1 MDEHLDQKTNNQ
13 LKQLLR
19 DFGLPVS
26 GNKSTLIARL
36 RAKYCSL
43 ADEIENGSDD
53 DEQFDEQLEEF
64 MANAHEYCQDG
75 MQNEDAEY
83 DLSDHDLHFLGTLQR
98 NQAQLPSH
106 LYQCPLVEQ
115 MTKYIERTFNMKFI
129 RPDASALEQILV
141 DSTPVLNNSRSPKT
155 HQAYMTVG
163 CLFLIYICFFTTSP
177 VDISSALFTWK
188 NCADFLKQ
196 YVTMPKRI
204 TLRGTAGLSIPS
216 MGMLNKCAMV
226 LNGMFR
232 RERECWKTYLSGNAF
247 DGKHEFFLEPIEKG
261 RPAVAHN
268 HDWREIYKAHS
279 HRIRKGQ
286 EGNSLPNA
294 EVIKAG
300 VRLTDD
306 ECYAIAYQ
314 LLGQGGLN
322 NVRNAAIIASNL
334 VAVTRTGDMTQS
346 LFKDIRHAAFR
357 CGTSTHDLY
366 SPCLLYT
373 SPSPRD

>member
-204 TLRGTAGLSIPS
+204 TLRGTAGLALACAVSRSSPGRAGTWRALMPS
-216 MGMLNKCAMV
+216 PPHPPFPSAREAGAPSSVDALLPAPRV
-226 LNGMFR
+226 RVSYRWAGAGHLQFR
-232 RERECWKTYLSGNAF
+232 PL
-247 DGKHEFFLEPIEKG
+247 
-261 RPAVAHN
+261 
-268 HDWREIYKAHS
+268 
-279 HRIRKGQ
+279 
-286 EGNSLPNA
+286 
-294 EVIKAG
+294 
-300 VRLTDD
+300 
-306 ECYAIAYQ
+306 
-314 LLGQGGLN
+314 
-322 NVRNAAIIASNL
+322 
-334 VAVTRTGDMTQS
+334 
-346 LFKDIRHAAFR
+346 
-357 CGTSTHDLY
+357 LY
-366 SPCLLYT
+366 STLYST
-373 SPSPRD
+373 IRAVL

>member
-155 HQAYMTVG
+155 QQAYMTVG
-163 CLFLIYICFFTTSP
+163 CLFLMYICFFTTSP

-196 YVTMPKRI
+196 YVTMPKRV
-204 TLRGTAGLSIPS
+204 TLRGTAGLSVPS

-232 RERECWKTYLSGNAF
+232 RERECWNEYL
-247 DGKHEFFLEPIEKG
+247 
-261 RPAVAHN
+261 
-268 HDWREIYKAHS
+268 
-279 HRIRKGQ
+279 
-286 EGNSLPNA
+286 
-294 EVIKAG
+294 
-300 VRLTDD
+300 
-306 ECYAIAYQ
+306 
-314 LLGQGGLN
+314 
-322 NVRNAAIIASNL
+322 
-334 VAVTRTGDMTQS
+334 
-346 LFKDIRHAAFR
+346 
-357 CGTSTHDLY
+357 
-366 SPCLLYT
+366 
-373 SPSPRD
+373 RDQ

>member
-64 MANAHEYCQDG
+64 MANAHEYCQDS

-129 RPDASALEQILV
+129 RPDASALEQIL
-141 DSTPVLNNSRSPKT
+141 
-155 HQAYMTVG
+155 
-163 CLFLIYICFFTTSP
+163 
-177 VDISSALFTWK
+177 
-188 NCADFLKQ
+188 
-196 YVTMPKRI
+196 
-204 TLRGTAGLSIPS
+204 
-216 MGMLNKCAMV
+216 
-226 LNGMFR
+226 
-232 RERECWKTYLSGNAF
+232 
-247 DGKHEFFLEPIEKG
+247 
-261 RPAVAHN
+261 
-268 HDWREIYKAHS
+268 
-279 HRIRKGQ
+279 
-286 EGNSLPNA
+286 
-294 EVIKAG
+294 
-300 VRLTDD
+300 
-306 ECYAIAYQ
+306 
-314 LLGQGGLN
+314 
-322 NVRNAAIIASNL
+322 
-334 VAVTRTGDMTQS
+334 
-346 LFKDIRHAAFR
+346 
-357 CGTSTHDLY
+357 
-366 SPCLLYT
+366 
-373 SPSPRD
+373 